1 MALALDRTRMIPS
14 LPYKLDRIIDFGLF
28 VVMAIR
34 EAIKENVLHASAPH
48 ALYDSMAKRVHC
60 HPSSEH
66 LASYLE
72 CLCTSA
78 ALAAVPVESPASKIV
93 EGLSSEVTVISLAAL
108 AGPLGLESEEW
119 HYSQNE
125 DLNPTTI

>member
-1 MALALDRTRMIPS
+1 MALVLDQARMIPS

-48 ALYDSMAKRVHC
+48 APYVSIAKGVQR

-66 LASYLE
+66 LISYLE
-72 CLCTSA
+72 CLRTSA
-78 ALAAVPVESPASKIV
+78 ALAAVPAETPASELI
-93 EGLSSEVTVISLAAL
+93 EGLSGEVTVIS
-108 AGPLGLESEEW
+108 
-119 HYSQNE
+119 
-125 DLNPTTI
+125 

>member
-48 ALYDSMAKRVHC
+48 ALYDSTVKGVHS

-72 CLCTSA
+72 CLRTSA
-78 ALAAVPVESPASKIV
+78 ALAALPAEVPAYEIIG
-93 EGLSSEVTVISLAAL
+93 GLSGEVTVIS
-108 AGPLGLESEEW
+108 
-119 HYSQNE
+119 
-125 DLNPTTI
+125 

>member
-1 MALALDRTRMIPS
+1 MALALDWARMIPS

-48 ALYDSMAKRVHC
+48 APCISTAKGVQH

-66 LASYLE
+66 LTSYLE
-72 CLCTSA
+72 CLRTSA
-78 ALAAVPVESPASKIV
+78 ALAAVPAETPASKII
-93 EGLSSEVTVISLAAL
+93 EGLSGEVTVIEGLSGEVTVIS
-108 AGPLGLESEEW
+108 
-119 HYSQNE
+119 
-125 DLNPTTI
+125 